1 MKTLFFIEPADWFAD
16 LFPVEVSL
24 ILIAGVV
31 AVILVVELPR
41 NK

>member
-1 MKTLFFIEPADWFAD
+1 MKTLLFIEPADWFAD

>member
-1 MKTLFFIEPADWFAD
+1 MKALSFIEPADWFAD
-16 LFPVEVSL
+16 LFPIEVTL
-24 ILIAGVV
+24 ILLAGLV

>member
-1 MKTLFFIEPADWFAD
+1 MKTLFCIEPADWLAD